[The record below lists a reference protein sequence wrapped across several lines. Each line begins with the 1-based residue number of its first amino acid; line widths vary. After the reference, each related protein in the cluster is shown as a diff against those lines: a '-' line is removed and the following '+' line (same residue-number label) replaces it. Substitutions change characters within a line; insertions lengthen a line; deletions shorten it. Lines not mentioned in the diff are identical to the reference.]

1 MALCNLHSVPL
12 SFAPWKLRATTAKT
26 APFAK
31 RESAKRSRV
40 LQADGTATGW
50 KNAAVKAQNGLQRIL
65 GMRWQLLF
73 QERGGCAVWQ
83 PQRPVRTAQVFKV
96 FWNFSLKHLFAQGVL
111 SQPALPFCKTTGP
124 EKSSSCCCLANPFPS
139 PWAGTGSCARPTHP
153 LQFFKK
159 LIFLE
164 NFFLWCP

>member
-1 MALCNLHSVPL
+1 MQLATCTLSLFHLHPGR
-12 SFAPWKLRATTAKT
+12 LRATTAKT

-50 KNAAVKAQNGLQRIL
+50 KNAAVKAKNGLQRIL

-73 QERGGCAVWQ
+73 QEHGGCAVWQ
-83 PQRPVRTAQVFKV
+83 PQRPVRTAQVFKI
-96 FWNFSLKHLFAQGVL
+96 FWNFSLKRLFAQGVI
-111 SQPALPFCKTTGP
+111 SQPALPFCKTAGP
-124 EKSSSCCCLANPFPS
+124 EESSCCCLANAFPS

-159 LIFLE
+159 LIFLK
-164 NFFLWCP
+164 NCFKWWS